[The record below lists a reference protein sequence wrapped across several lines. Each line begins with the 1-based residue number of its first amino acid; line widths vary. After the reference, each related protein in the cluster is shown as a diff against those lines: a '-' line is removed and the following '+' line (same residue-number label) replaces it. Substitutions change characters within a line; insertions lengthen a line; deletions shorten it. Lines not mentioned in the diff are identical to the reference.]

1 VKFVLMDKVLY
12 KRGFSQHYLRC
23 LIPDESNYVMRDVY
37 EEACENHSRARSF
50 IHKIV
55 RVG

>member
-1 VKFVLMDKVLY
+1 MKFVLMDEVLY

-50 IHKIV
+50 VHKIV
-55 RVG
+55 HVG